1 MAKRFH
7 FHAASFSGFIT
18 ALELWARLP
27 VFGVPALAG
36 RVRLRTRLADL
47 PQAYA
52 ASADRLTAGLQPQRT
67 RWPGLSLRSPQY
79 SPSRAS
85 NGFTFRFLL
94 QVAGKGLQKT

>member
-52 ASADRLTAGLQPQRT
+52 ASADRLKAGLQTPPRAKLFTNLWTHCQRC
-67 RWPGLSLRSPQY
+67 Y
-79 SPSRAS
+79 
-85 NGFTFRFLL
+85 
-94 QVAGKGLQKT
+94 